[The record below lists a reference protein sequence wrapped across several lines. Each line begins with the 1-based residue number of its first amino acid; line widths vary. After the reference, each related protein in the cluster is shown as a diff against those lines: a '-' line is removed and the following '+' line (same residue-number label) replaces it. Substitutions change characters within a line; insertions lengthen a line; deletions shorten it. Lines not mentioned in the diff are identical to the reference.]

1 MAAFTSL
8 LGDSLVGKSGAVDTA
23 SALCGKV
30 VGLYFSAHWCPP
42 CRGFTPQ
49 LAESYVALTSGGKNF
64 EIVFVSS
71 DRDQHSFDEYYT
83 SMPWLALPFAERDRK
98 AQLSSAFKVSGIPCL
113 VILDE
118 NAKEITRDGRTA
130 IIDDP
135 SGAKFPWHPP
145 SLWELLGANVH
156 RNSGEAVAVE
166 SLRSRVFA
174 LYFSAKWCPPCCRF
188 TSSVLIGAYNTLKQR
203 GIDFEIVFVSL
214 DRDRSQYAEYFGSMP
229 WTSLGFQSPNAPVLC
244 TRYQV
249 AGIPTLVVIDG
260 ADGAATTITTNGVSE
275 LQADTTLANFP
286 WRPQP
291 LRPLALAENE
301 HLNDN
306 VCLIALLDSIS
317 DDELQR
323 TKDVLAQVAAKHQ
336 AAKSNILFFYSTGHD
351 NVASRLR
358 EMFTITQSPTLLL
371 MNLPNYYT
379 LEAQQSGDSDTELTA
394 DRIESFLEFYQA
406 GALIGGSMEG
416 R

>member
-23 SALCGKV
+23 SALRGKV

-156 RNSGEAVAVE
+156 RNSREAVA
-166 SLRSRVFA
+166 LRSRVFA
-174 LYFSAKWCPPCCRF
+174 LFFSAAMWLIVVAVAIMLRVATATSPHSGEGFPPLF
-188 TSSVLIGAYNTLKQR
+188 GDYEAQR
-203 GIDFEIVFVSL
+203 HWMEITVNL
-214 DRDRSQYAEYFGSMP
+214 DVASWYAELCQVQCILIPIPIPCKGTSIP
-229 WTSLGFQSPNAPVLC
+229 SKTTSCIGVWT
-244 TRYQV
+244 T
-249 AGIPTLVVIDG
+249 
-260 ADGAATTITTNGVSE
+260 
-275 LQADTTLANFP
+275 
-286 WRPQP
+286 
-291 LRPLALAENE
+291 
-301 HLNDN
+301 HL
-306 VCLIALLDSIS
+306 
-317 DDELQR
+317 
-323 TKDVLAQVAAKHQ
+323 
-336 AAKSNILFFYSTGHD
+336 
-351 NVASRLR
+351 
-358 EMFTITQSPTLLL
+358 
-371 MNLPNYYT
+371 
-379 LEAQQSGDSDTELTA
+379 
-394 DRIESFLEFYQA
+394 
-406 GALIGGSMEG
+406 
-416 R
+416 